1 VAAKS
6 SIYVLDSFALLAYF
20 EAEVGMVR
28 VRDLLRGAGRGIYS
42 LYLSLINLGESLYI
56 TEREQG
62 LPKAHR
68 MLASVE
74 QLPIN
79 LVPVT
84 RDAVFAAAHIK
95 ALYPISYADAFVVA
109 TAKDCE
115 GIVVTGDPEFKK
127 VTDIVQIEWLSRR

>member
-1 VAAKS
+1 VAARS

-20 EAEVGMVR
+20 EAEVGMIR
-28 VRDLLRGAGRGIYS
+28 VRELLLGAGRGIYI

-62 LPKAHR
+62 LPRAHR
-68 MLASVE
+68 MLAAVE

-84 RDAVFAAAHIK
+84 RETVFAAAHIK
-95 ALYPISYADAFVVA
+95 AFYPISYADAFVVA
-109 TAKDCE
+109 TAKDC
-115 GIVVTGDPEFKK
+115 GGTVVTGDPEFKR
-127 VTDIVQIEWLSRR
+127 VTDIVPIEWLSRR